1 MFYLDGSY
9 AYIRGKTGNR
19 VVFCNANELILD
31 EQNAAYLKNISN
43 YFRDKKKL
51 NRSELP
57 VGDKIN
63 AEDNLKLYD
72 ALIAKLSSKIFA
84 GLKISGQAPMLSE
97 KRDKF
102 IELTLENQC
111 KILWEVLKL
120 MQCNSSL
127 SDFSSMGGA
136 ANAGS
141 IFVAKNIQ
149 DQSVKMIYQSPTGY
163 YRRVVDFSEFL

>member
-1 MFYLDGSY
+1 M
-9 AYIRGKTGNR
+9 
-19 VVFCNANELILD
+19 ILD

-57 VGDKIN
+57 VGEKIN

-72 ALIAKLSSKIFA
+72 ALIAKLSSKVYS
-84 GLKISGQAPMLSE
+84 GLGVSGQALMLSE
-97 KRDKF
+97 KRCKF

-111 KILWEVLKL
+111 KILWEILKL

-127 SDFSSMGGA
+127 SDFSLIGGV
-136 ANAGS
+136 ANGGR
-141 IFVAKNIQ
+141 ILVAKNIQ
-149 DQSVKMIYQSPTGY
+149 DQTVKMIYQSPTGY
-163 YRRVVDFSEFL
+163 YRRVIDFSEFL